1 MMTASYKKKDN
12 GKDVILI
19 IDDQP
24 INLKVA
30 ASVLSEEYTLSI
42 ANNGKNALKLL
53 EIGTPDLILLD
64 VMMPEMDGFE
74 VCKIIKE
81 NEKMKDIPII
91 FLTAKTDI
99 KDIIKGF
106 EYGAVDYITKPF
118 HPTEVKVRVKN
129 HLNLYH
135 AKNEIKKINSEKDKF
150 FSIIA
155 HDLRSPLDSISGLC
169 ELLIMMVQSN
179 NSDGLIEYAELIH
192 QASKK
197 SIDLLSNLMTWALA
211 QTGTIDFKPEP
222 VRIAELLNENQLLY
236 FEVASQKSI
245 ALNITKSIDTELF
258 VDKAMINTV
267 LRNLINNAIKFTYPN
282 GKIELRLE
290 LNDQVV
296 TVTVSDNGI
305 GMKPELIQDLFKLD
319 KKTGR
324 PGTNGES
331 STGLGLLLCKE
342 FIEMH
347 GGEIWVESE
356 FGNGCSFH
364 FTVPMKLNS

>member
-1 MMTASYKKKDN
+1 VSYKKKEN
-12 GKDVILI
+12 SKDVILI
-19 IDDQP
+19 VDDQP

-30 ASVLSEEYTLSI
+30 ASVLGEDYTLSI

-81 NEKMKDIPII
+81 NEKTKDIPVI

-99 KDIIKGF
+99 RDIIKGF

-135 AKNEIKKINSEKDKF
+135 AKNEIAKINSEKDKF

-155 HDLRSPLDSISGLC
+155 HDLRSPLASISGLC
-169 ELLIMMVQSN
+169 DLLILMAESN
-179 NSDGLIEYAELIH
+179 NTDGLIEYAELIH

-197 SIDLLSNLMTWALA
+197 SIDLLSNLMAWALA
-211 QTGTIDFKPEP
+211 QTGMMEFKPEP
-222 VRIAELLNENQLLY
+222 VRIGELLNENMLLY

-245 ALNITKSIDTELF
+245 TIKVSKSDDVELF
-258 VDKAMINTV
+258 IDKAMINTV
-267 LRNLINNAIKFTYPN
+267 LRNLINNAIKFTYEN
-282 GKIELRLE
+282 GEIDMTMELK
-290 LNDQVV
+290 NDLVEI
-296 TVTVSDNGI
+296 TVSDNGM
-305 GMKPELIQDLFKLD
+305 GMKPELIQELFKLD

-324 PGTNGES
+324 PGTHGES

-342 FIEMH
+342 FIEIH
-347 GGEIWVESE
+347 GGQLWADSDL
-356 FGNGCSFH
+356 GKGSDFH
-364 FTVPMKLNS
+364 FTIPLRHKL

>member
-1 MMTASYKKKDN
+1 M
-12 GKDVILI
+12 
-19 IDDQP
+19 
-24 INLKVA
+24 
-30 ASVLSEEYTLSI
+30 
-42 ANNGKNALKLL
+42 KLL

-81 NEKMKDIPII
+81 NEKTKDIPVI

-118 HPTEVKVRVKN
+118 HPTEVKVRVKK

-135 AKNEIKKINSEKDKF
+135 AKNEIAKINSEKDKF

-155 HDLRSPLDSISGLC
+155 HDLRSPLASISGLC
-169 ELLIMMVQSN
+169 DLLILMAESN
-179 NSDGLIEYAELIH
+179 NTDGLIEYAELIH

-197 SIDLLSNLMTWALA
+197 SIDLLSNLMAWALA
-211 QTGTIDFKPEP
+211 QTGMMDFKPEP
-222 VRIAELLNENQLLY
+222 VRIAELLNENMLLY
-236 FEVASQKSI
+236 FEVASQK
-245 ALNITKSIDTELF
+245 AITIKVSKSIDVELF
-258 VDKAMINTV
+258 VDKAMISTV
-267 LRNLINNAIKFTYPN
+267 LRNLINNAIKFTYEN
-282 GKIELRLE
+282 GNIDMSLE
-290 LNDQVV
+290 MKNDAVRI
-296 TVTVSDNGI
+296 TVSDNGI

-319 KKTGR
+319 TKTGR

-347 GGEIWVESE
+347 GGQIWAESE
-356 FGNGCSFH
+356 LGKGSDFH
-364 FTVPMKLNS
+364 FTIPLKLKL

>member
-1 MMTASYKKKDN
+1 VSYKKKEN
-12 GKDVILI
+12 SKDVILI
-19 IDDQP
+19 VDDQP

-30 ASVLSEEYTLSI
+30 ASVLSEDYTLSI

-81 NEKMKDIPII
+81 NEKTKDIPVI

-135 AKNEIKKINSEKDKF
+135 AKNEITKINSEKDKF

-155 HDLRSPLDSISGLC
+155 HDLRSPLASISGLC
-169 ELLIMMVQSN
+169 ELLILMAQSN
-179 NSDGLIEYAELIH
+179 NTDGLIEYAELIH

-197 SIDLLSNLMTWALA
+197 SIDLLSNLMAWALA
-211 QTGTIDFKPEP
+211 QTGMVDFKPEP
-222 VRIAELLNENQLLY
+222 VRIAELVNENMLLY

-245 ALNITKSIDTELF
+245 TINISQSIDFELF
-258 VDKAMINTV
+258 MDKAMINTV
-267 LRNLINNAIKFTYPN
+267 LRNLINNAIKFTYEN
-282 GKIELRLE
+282 GKIDMRLE
-290 LNDQVV
+290 LKNDAVKV
-296 TVTVSDNGI
+296 TISDNGM

-347 GGEIWVESE
+347 GGHIWAESE
-356 FGNGCSFH
+356 LGKGSNFH
-364 FTVPMKLNS
+364 FTIPLKLNS